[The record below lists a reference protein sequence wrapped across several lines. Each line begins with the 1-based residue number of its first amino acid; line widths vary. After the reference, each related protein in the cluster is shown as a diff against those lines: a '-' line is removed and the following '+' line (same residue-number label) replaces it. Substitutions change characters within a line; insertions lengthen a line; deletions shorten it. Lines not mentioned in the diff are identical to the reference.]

1 MGKEKTNKE
10 LLTLQGLVNIYKK
23 DNEQM
28 AHDFLSLKHKIGGYT
43 SYINRLKKELET
55 WKGHSDYNRNRRDEA
70 YRTIRGLSDEYKKQ
84 IAENNQLKKQCDAQE
99 KIIKECK
106 NELANVQNE
115 YELLEE
121 QYASVSR
128 DKKVLSDV
136 YYGLEDYLAKPWYK
150 RIFIKL
156 DKLLEDAD

>member
-10 LLTLQGLVNIYKK
+10 LLTLQGMVNMYKK

-28 AHDFLSLKHKIGGYT
+28 AHDILSLKHKIGGYT
-43 SYINRLKKELET
+43 SYTSRLKKELET
-55 WKGHSDYNRNRRDEA
+55 WKGHSDFFRNQRDEA
-70 YRTIRGLSDEYKKQ
+70 YRTIRRLSDGYKEQ
-84 IAENNQLKKQCDAQE
+84 VTENDQLKKQF
-99 KIIKECK
+99 KECK
-106 NELANVQNE
+106 NELANIQKE

>member
-10 LLTLQGLVNIYKK
+10 LLTLQGMVNMYKI

-28 AHDFLSLKHKIGGYT
+28 AHDILSLKHKIGGYT
-43 SYINRLKKELET
+43 SYTSRLKKELET
-55 WKGHSDYNRNRRDEA
+55 WKGHSDFFRNQRDEA
-70 YRTIRGLSDEYKKQ
+70 YKTFRELSGDYTKQ
-84 IAENNQLKKQCDAQE
+84 LTKNDQLKKQCDTQE
-99 KIIKECK
+99 KIIKECR
-106 NELANVQNE
+106 NELANIQKE

>member
-1 MGKEKTNKE
+1 MEKEKTNKE
-10 LLTLQGLVNIYKK
+10 LLTLQGMVNMYKK

-28 AHDFLSLKHKIGGYT
+28 AHDILLLKHKIGGYT
-43 SYINRLKKELET
+43 TYTKRLKNEIANQKETIQE
-55 WKGHSDYNRNRRDEA
+55 
-70 YRTIRGLSDEYKKQ
+70 TIRQRDTAYQTIYAQTERIRDKNSEIRELKDKLHIQ
-84 IAENNQLKKQCDAQE
+84 ENTN
-99 KIIKECK
+99 KECID
-106 NELANVQNE
+106 NLVNVQKE

>member
-10 LLTLQGLVNIYKK
+10 LLTLQGMVNMYKK

-28 AHDFLSLKHKIGGYT
+28 AHDILSLKHKIGGYT
-43 SYINRLKKELET
+43 SYTSRLKKELET
-55 WKGHSDYNRNRRDEA
+55 WKGHSDFFQNQRDEA
-70 YRTIRGLSDEYKKQ
+70 YRTIRRLSDGYKEQ
-84 IAENNQLKKQCDAQE
+84 VTENDQLKKQCDTQE

-106 NELANVQNE
+106 KKLANVQKE

-128 DKKVLSDV
+128 DKKALSDV
-136 YYGLEDYLAKPWYK
+136 NYGLEDYLAKPWYK
-150 RIFIKL
+150 RIFIRL
-156 DKLLEDAD
+156 DTLLEEK

>member
-10 LLTLQGLVNIYKK
+10 LLTLQGMVNMYKK

-28 AHDFLSLKHKIGGYT
+28 AHDILSLKHKIGGYT
-43 SYINRLKKELET
+43 SYTSRLKKELET
-55 WKGHSDYNRNRRDEA
+55 WKGHSDFFRNQRDEA
-70 YRTIRGLSDEYKKQ
+70 YRTIRRLSDGYKEQ
-84 IAENNQLKKQCDAQE
+84 VTENDQLKKQF
-99 KIIKECK
+99 KECK
-106 NELANVQNE
+106 NELANVQKE

-121 QYASVSR
+121 QYESVSR
-128 DKKVLSDV
+128 DRKVLSDV

>member
-10 LLTLQGLVNIYKK
+10 LLILQGMVNMYKK

-28 AHDFLSLKHKIGGYT
+28 AHDILSLKYKIGGYT
-43 SYINRLKKELET
+43 TYTKRLKNEIANQKETIQE
-55 WKGHSDYNRNRRDEA
+55 
-70 YRTIRGLSDEYKKQ
+70 TIRQRDTAYQTIYAQTERIRDKNSEIRELKDKLHIQ
-84 IAENNQLKKQCDAQE
+84 ENTN
-99 KIIKECK
+99 KECIDK
-106 NELANVQNE
+106 LENVQKE

-121 QYASVSR
+121 QYESVSR
-128 DKKVLSDV
+128 DRKVLSDV

-156 DKLLEDAD
+156 DTLLEDAD

>member
-10 LLTLQGLVNIYKK
+10 LLTLQGMVNMYKK

-28 AHDFLSLKHKIGGYT
+28 AHDILSLKHKIGGYT
-43 SYINRLKKELET
+43 SYTSRLKKELET
-55 WKGHSDYNRNRRDEA
+55 WKGHSDYFRNRRDEA
-70 YRTIRGLSDEYKKQ
+70 YRTIRELSDECKKQ
-84 IAENNQLKKQCDAQE
+84 VAENNQLKKQCDTQE
-99 KIIKECK
+99 KIIKECR
-106 NELANVQNE
+106 NELANIQNE

-121 QYASVSR
+121 QYESVSR
-128 DKKVLSDV
+128 DRKVLSDV

-156 DKLLEDAD
+156 DTLLEDAD

>member
-10 LLTLQGLVNIYKK
+10 LLTLQGMVNMYKI

-28 AHDFLSLKHKIGGYT
+28 AHDILSLKHKIGGYT
-43 SYINRLKKELET
+43 SYTSRLKKELET
-55 WKGHSDYNRNRRDEA
+55 WKGHSDFFRNQRDEA
-70 YRTIRGLSDEYKKQ
+70 YKTFRELSGDYTKQ
-84 IAENNQLKKQCDAQE
+84 LTKNDQLKKQCDTQE
-99 KIIKECK
+99 KIIKECR
-106 NELANVQNE
+106 NELANVQKE

-121 QYASVSR
+121 QYESVRR

>member
-1 MGKEKTNKE
+1 MEKEKTNKE
-10 LLTLQGLVNIYKK
+10 LLTLQGMVNMYKK

-28 AHDFLSLKHKIGGYT
+28 AHDILSLKHKIGGYT
-43 SYINRLKKELET
+43 SYTSRLKKELET
-55 WKGHSDYNRNRRDEA
+55 WKGHCDYLQNRRDEA

-84 IAENNQLKKQCDAQE
+84 VTKNNQLKKKCENQE

-106 NELANVQNE
+106 KELANVQKE

-136 YYGLEDYLAKPWYK
+136 YYGLTDYLAKPWYK

-156 DKLLEDAD
+156 DTLLEDVD